1 MNGNGFPPDALRG
14 RMIEV
19 GGHPG
24 NGDHALLWVVFAL
37 VLVLLLIALVSIVLD
52 HYHRSQEPEPPAAT
66 QPPLPAEGALAI
78 LDTRYANGELKRDDY
93 LQARG
98 DILGTGEAPAPA
110 A

>member
-1 MNGNGFPPDALRG
+1 MNGNGFPPDTFRG
-14 RMIEV
+14 RVVEV

-24 NGDHALLWVVFAL
+24 NSDHALLWVVFAL

-52 HYHRSQEPEPPAAT
+52 YYHRSNEPEAPAT
-66 QPPLPAEGALAI
+66 QPPLPAENALAI

-98 DILGTGEAPAPA
+98 DILGTGEAPTLAS
-110 A
+110 